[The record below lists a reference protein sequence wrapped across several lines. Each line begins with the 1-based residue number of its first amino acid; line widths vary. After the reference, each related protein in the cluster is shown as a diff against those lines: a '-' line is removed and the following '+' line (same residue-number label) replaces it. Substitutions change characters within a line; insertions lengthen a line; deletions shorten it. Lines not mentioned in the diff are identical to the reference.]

1 MVTEDTV
8 DTDTAMEDTEV
19 VAMED
24 SVVDTASTEDT
35 EVVVMEDSVVDT
47 EDTAREVS
55 EVDMEVSRVSHVISD
70 S

>member
-24 SVVDTASTEDT
+24 SVVDTASTE
-35 EVVVMEDSVVDT
+35 VVMEDSVVDT
-47 EDTAREVS
+47 EDTAREDS
-55 EVDMEVSRVSHVISD
+55 EVDMEVSRVSQVISD

>member
-35 EVVVMEDSVVDT
+35 EVVMEDSVVDT
-47 EDTAREVS
+47 EDTAREDS
-55 EVDMEVSRVSHVISD
+55 EVDMEVSRVSQVISD